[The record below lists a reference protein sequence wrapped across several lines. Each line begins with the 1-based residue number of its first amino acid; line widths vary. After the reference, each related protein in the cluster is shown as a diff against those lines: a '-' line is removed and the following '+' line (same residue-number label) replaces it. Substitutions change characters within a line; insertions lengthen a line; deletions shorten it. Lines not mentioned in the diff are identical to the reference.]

1 MEEVFTF
8 WFSYCKSDDWVTLDD
23 GLYRKMV
30 WFSKVLSIRNSQRAS
45 KQPRI
50 LTTSN
55 ALTKGQQLKR
65 MDSYLRNYLGIF
77 RFKWH
82 EGRLTKLCD
91 LFLLFAIGYKEM
103 VQNRSRT
110 EQQYLSG
117 FLSMPQVCESAN
129 RNLCQN
135 CSSSSSLPKCLP

>member
-1 MEEVFTF
+1 MMDFTGK
-8 WFSYCKSDDWVTLDD
+8 WFCFQRSL
-23 GLYRKMV
+23 
-30 WFSKVLSIRNSQRAS
+30 VLGIHRVS
-45 KQPRI
+45 KQPQI

-65 MDSYLRNYLGIF
+65 MDSYLWNYLGIF

-103 VQNRSRT
+103 VQKQSRT
-110 EQQYLSG
+110 EQQYLSA
-117 FLSMPQVCESAN
+117 FLNVPQVCESEN
-129 RNLCQN
+129 RNLSQN
-135 CSSSSSLPKCLP
+135 CSSSISLPKCLL